1 MLKAQAPLPSTHVWL
16 GKCVAAQGSWFQAR
30 TLDMD
35 TGDALAHSYGAT
47 LWVGHAVFQ
56 IISIDRPLRVRVS
69 EAVTER

>member
-1 MLKAQAPLPSTHVWL
+1 
-16 GKCVAAQGSWFQAR
+16 
-30 TLDMD
+30 MD